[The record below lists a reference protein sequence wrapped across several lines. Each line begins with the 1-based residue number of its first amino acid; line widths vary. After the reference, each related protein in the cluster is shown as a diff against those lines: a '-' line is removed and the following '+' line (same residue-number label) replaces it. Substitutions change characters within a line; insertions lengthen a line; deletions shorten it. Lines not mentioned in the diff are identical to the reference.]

1 MSDGAASFDA
11 HGAWAT
17 FAEVLG
23 GADSIL
29 DREWIE
35 LDDLDRAEC
44 LRYLARLAEVAI
56 DAHLGTRSPTHPAFR
71 VLSNGFGMDNPDNR
85 YIGAPVDPRF
95 DYVVRGRVGTLSY
108 LSFAAQNQNF
118 AASSAITGGAG
129 HLHGREL
136 IADEDGRFEIVA
148 SRAEQP
154 GNWLRFADDTSLLL
168 ARQTRADPASEQW
181 VDLEIERIPDAG
193 PPPPLDVGSIAD
205 RLAMAALYV
214 VGASQWFVDWVEPW
228 TERPN
233 TFERADRDEQRRMGG
248 DPNILAQSG
257 YWTLGPQ
264 ERLEVE
270 FRPPDCAYWNIQ
282 LCNVWAESL
291 DPRRPVWLNNRSATV
306 DADGVVRVVIA
317 HADPGSGNWLD
328 TAGHRHGLMHMRFVD
343 AQGEGDDERWPV
355 ATTRLVSG

>member
-1 MSDGAASFDA
+1 VTDGLDP

-17 FAEVLG
+17 FVEVLG

-56 DAHLGTRSPTHPAFR
+56 DAHLGTRSPSHPEFR

-85 YIGAPVDPRF
+85 YIGAPVDPRA

-118 AASSAITGGAG
+118 SDAAAITGGAG

-136 IADEDGRFEIVA
+136 LTDDDGRFEIVA
-148 SRAEQP
+148 SREEHA

-168 ARQTRADPASEQW
+168 ARQTRADQIAEQW
-181 VDLEIERIPDAG
+181 VDLEIERVPDVG
-193 PPPPLDVGSIAD
+193 PPPPLAVGSIAD

-233 TFERADRDEQRRMGG
+233 TFERADRAEQQRMGG

-257 YWTLGPQ
+257 YWTLRPH
-264 ERLEVE
+264 ERLLVE
-270 FRPPDCAYWNIQ
+270 FRPPACAYWNIQ

-291 DPRRPVWLNNRSATV
+291 DARRQVWLNHTSARV
-306 DADGVVRVVIA
+306 DDDGVARFVIA
-317 HADPGSGNWLD
+317 HEDPGDGNWLD
-328 TAGHRHGLMHMRFVD
+328 TAGHRHGLMHIRFVD
-343 AQGEGDDERWPV
+343 SSGDGDDERWPV
-355 ATTRLVSG
+355 AATTLVDG